1 MILLQPSQNALG
13 VAYLFMSVGDSAGEQ
28 LIIQRDI
35 YYYNPVHKA
44 ILSLSLSL
52 SDDGY
57 TSPIFVHQCLNIK
70 FYKHPQQLILRSIAI
85 C

>member
-52 SDDGY
+52 WWWVHLSD
-57 TSPIFVHQCLNIK
+57 
-70 FYKHPQQLILRSIAI
+70 I
-85 C
+85 CASMFEH